1 MSFNPFSDNKRMK
14 KTSKLERRS
23 GHDRRAEG
31 TPFFKF
37 LFFGGKRQKL
47 RRIEDSRRITVFD
60 YYQPTLLVAILTVL
74 CLSLLDAALTLMLLD
89 KGAVELNPVMQYYI
103 TLGPVIF
110 VVVKYSLTALALII
124 MVVLHAIISA
134 RYRLG
139 WLMLPFC
146 GFAFGSVVVWELYLL
161 AK

>member
-1 MSFNPFSDNKRMK
+1 MK
-14 KTSKLERRS
+14 KTPKLERRS
-23 GHDRRAEG
+23 GDERRANH

-60 YYQPTLLVAILTVL
+60 YYQPTLLFAILIVL
-74 CLSLLDAALTLMLLD
+74 CLSLLDATLTLMLLD
-89 KGAVELNPVMQYYI
+89 KGAVELNPVMRYYI

-110 VVVKYSLTALALII
+110 VLVKYSLTALALVI
-124 MVVLHAIISA
+124 MLVLHAIISA
-134 RYRLG
+134 RYRIGSFL
-139 WLMLPFC
+139 LPLC
-146 GFAFGSVVVWELYLL
+146 GLAFGSVVIWELYLL